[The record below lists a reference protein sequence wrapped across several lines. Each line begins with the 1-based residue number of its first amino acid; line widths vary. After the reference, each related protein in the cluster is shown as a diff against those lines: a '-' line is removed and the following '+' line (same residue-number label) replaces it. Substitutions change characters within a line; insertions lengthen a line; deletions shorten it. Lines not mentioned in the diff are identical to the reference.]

1 MQQEKT
7 MFRVEML
14 PAAHGDSL
22 WITFGGVDD
31 PRYILIDGG
40 MRYTYKHLRERILAL
55 PPGHRRLEL
64 LIITHVDADHIE
76 GCIRLLQDEALGLE
90 IREIWFNGQPQLD
103 GLPDPAGVDILGP
116 RQGEFLGA
124 LISQYEE
131 TAGRPVWNT
140 SFDGKAVMVP
150 GAGDLVSKDING
162 LKLTIVS
169 PGLDQLFEL
178 KDEWDKVIEEAGF
191 EPGDVEEALRLLSER
206 ADLAAPDVL
215 GGVDDF
221 DESEF
226 DEASEAGDFS
236 DVLGESEAAF
246 GSDSS
251 PANGSS
257 IAVLAEWEGKLYLL
271 SGDAYAPVLAA
282 SLGRWLEQQNAATG
296 STAETVK
303 LELFKLPHHGSVSN
317 ISEELLELIKCR
329 RYLFSS
335 SGKIFG
341 HPHDRSVELILE
353 KHQARGKAQLF
364 FNYHTGRN
372 ERWGNSDDPL
382 ATEYK
387 WEACYPAGLVVAV
400 TG

>member
-1 MQQEKT
+1 
-7 MFRVEML
+7 MFRIEML

-22 WITFGGVDD
+22 WITFGSADD

-40 MRYTYKHLRERILAL
+40 MRYTYKHLRERILSL

-76 GCIRLLQDEALGLE
+76 GCIRLLQDEKLGLH

-116 RQGEFLGA
+116 EQGEFLGA
-124 LISQYEE
+124 LIKQYEE
-131 TAGRPVWNT
+131 LAERPVWNT

-150 GAGDLVSKDING
+150 ATGDLISRDISG

-191 EPGDVEEALRLLSER
+191 EPGDVDDALRRLSER
-206 ADLAAPDVL
+206 TDLAAPDVL
-215 GGVDDF
+215 GGDEET

-226 DEASEAGDFS
+226 DEASDGGDFS
-236 DVLGESEAAF
+236 DVLGESSAAF

-257 IAVLAEWEGKLYLL
+257 IAVIAEWEGKRYLL
-271 SGDAYAPVLAA
+271 SGDAYAPVMAA
-282 SLGRWLEQQNAATG
+282 SLNRYLEQQSAASG
-296 STAETVK
+296 SQAETVK

-317 ISEELLELIKCR
+317 ISEELLALIKCR

-341 HPHDRSVELILE
+341 HPHDRTVELILE
-353 KHQARGKAQLF
+353 KHQARGKPQLF
-364 FNYHTGRN
+364 FNYRSGRT
-372 ERWGNSDDPL
+372 ERWGNAEDPL
-382 ATEYK
+382 AKDFK
-387 WEACYPAGLVVAV
+387 WEAHFPTGLAV
-400 TG
+400 EVKGK